1 MTLVLNFTGSSIVLL
16 EAFKIIYEINNYFK
30 YYLQQII
37 IIKIENRIF
46 NSFIFKFLI
55 YKNVILKDIHFTS
68 YKSSQQ
74 INIYKI
80 EDIYILC
87 WYKES
92 NKFLFL
98 YIMTLHYKGPI
109 CKNGI
114 VYLPNHI
121 LQSLLVHGIS

>member
-16 EAFKIIYEINNYFK
+16 EALKIINEINNYFK

-68 YKSSQQ
+68 YK
-74 INIYKI
+74 
-80 EDIYILC
+80 
-87 WYKES
+87 
-92 NKFLFL
+92 
-98 YIMTLHYKGPI
+98 
-109 CKNGI
+109 
-114 VYLPNHI
+114 
-121 LQSLLVHGIS
+121 

>member
-16 EAFKIIYEINNYFK
+16 EALKIIYEINNYFK

-68 YKSSQQ
+68 YK
-74 INIYKI
+74 
-80 EDIYILC
+80 
-87 WYKES
+87 
-92 NKFLFL
+92 
-98 YIMTLHYKGPI
+98 
-109 CKNGI
+109 
-114 VYLPNHI
+114 
-121 LQSLLVHGIS
+121 